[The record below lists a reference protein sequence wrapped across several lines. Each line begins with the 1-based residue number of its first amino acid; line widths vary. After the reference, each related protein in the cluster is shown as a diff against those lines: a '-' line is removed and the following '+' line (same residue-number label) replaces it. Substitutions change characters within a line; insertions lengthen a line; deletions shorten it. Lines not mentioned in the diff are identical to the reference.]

1 MIDDFEDYK
10 IVHDN
15 DELDEL
21 QREIVLDRIHKRNAE
36 RAWRECWILWQPDSD
51 K

>member
-21 QREIVLDRIHKRNAE
+21 QRDMLLDRIYKRNAE
-36 RAWRECWILWQPDSD
+36 RAWREVRILRYPDAD
-51 K
+51 

>member
-10 IVHDN
+10 TVHDN

-36 RAWRECWILWQPDSD
+36 RAWRECWILWHPDSD